1 MVPKTS
7 SDPAVGGELPLFI
20 GRKKGAEVVEGI
32 WVWVWVAATAWSDRG
47 AGKGTG
53 LSLMVSR

>member
-7 SDPAVGGELPLFI
+7 SDPAGGGELPLFV

-32 WVWVWVAATAWSDRG
+32 WVAAPAWSDRG

-53 LSLMVSR
+53 LSHIRASA